1 MAALQSLP
9 TLENMRI
16 DRNVPPVTLENKQV
30 AFRDWVLNLGNGTE
44 KSLLLDGDSEPTW
57 IRIPDEVYYEYFL

>member
-57 IRIPDEVYYEYFL
+57 IRIPDEVCYEYFL